1 MGYLYSFE
9 VLISKSIKI
18 KTKKMKKF
26 LAIALIAGSLVACN
40 SGETKEEAAP
50 APETTTETTP
60 APEATAP
67 EATAPVADTTA
78 AAAPAATPAPAA
90 N

>member
-50 APETTTETTP
+50 APETTTETPAAETP
-60 APEATAP
+60 AP